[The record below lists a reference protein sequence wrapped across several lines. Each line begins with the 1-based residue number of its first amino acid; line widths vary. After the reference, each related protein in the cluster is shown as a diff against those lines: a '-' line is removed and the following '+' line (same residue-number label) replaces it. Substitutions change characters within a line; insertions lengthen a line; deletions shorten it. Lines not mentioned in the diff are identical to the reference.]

1 MQSSSNCITRG
12 SNNFVSIPSTTTTT
26 TTAITESV
34 AAQVVE
40 AKKIIL
46 LSRERLTTSSSQ
58 FKDVTRYWDTEPNQ
72 FIVFDLIQ
80 E

>member
-12 SNNFVSIPSTTTTT
+12 SNNFVSIPSTT

-46 LSRERLTTSSSQ
+46 LSRERLTASSSQ